1 LPGEGVCH
9 VASLRGP
16 VTIEIIY
23 PERIVVPVD
32 ALPDAPDTVVVVD
45 VANVMGSRADGWW
58 RDRAGAALRLHE
70 EIAALAARGV
80 RPSQLPVGPPPL
92 PVSPASATP
101 ASATPVEETQLR
113 NRCRDS
119 DTERAIEDA
128 VGEVED
134 AVGDAIEDAVGEAT
148 GGVVY
153 PWFVLVLEGRAR
165 DAVERV
171 DAPCPRVRVVRAAGS
186 GDDAIVAETAS
197 LAASGASCLVVTADR
212 ELRRRCVAA
221 GASVVGPSWL
231 LGLL

>member
-23 PERIVVPVD
+23 PERTVVPVE

-45 VANVMGSRADGWW
+45 IANVMGSRADGWW

-70 EIAALAARGV
+70 EIAALAARGIP
-80 RPSQLPVGPPPL
+80 PSQLPAWSPPL
-92 PVSPASATP
+92 PASSTRPAPATP
-101 ASATPVEETQLR
+101 ASASGAP
-113 NRCRDS
+113 
-119 DTERAIEDA
+119 AI
-128 VGEVED
+128 
-134 AVGDAIEDAVGEAT
+134 
-148 GGVVY
+148 Y

-165 DAVERV
+165 DAVERIE
-171 DAPCPRVRVVRAAGS
+171 APRPRVRVVRAAGS

-197 LAASGASCLVVTADR
+197 LVASGASCLVVTADR